1 LNYKS
6 PNANTNIN
14 LGLRYNYISK
24 FKKSLFEPRLSLSQ
38 QFLNHFTFEILGEY
52 KHQNTSQVI
61 NFQNDFLGIE
71 KRRWQLSNNDDIPI
85 IKSKQISAGLSY
97 NEHGWLINTEFY
109 YKNIDG
115 ITSQS
120 QGFQN
125 QYEFIKSTGSYIV
138 KGIDVL
144 FKKQFDKFNSW
155 LSYSY
160 MDNQYSFKTLEPT
173 EFSSN
178 YDISHW
184 TTFGLAYSAK
194 NIKLSAGLN
203 WHSGKPIT
211 TPMTNN
217 EIVDNEI
224 NFGPTNTSNLSDY
237 LRLDVSAIYD
247 FNLGEKAKANLGVSI
262 WNVLNKE
269 NGINSFYRVNNNT
282 LNEII
287 QRSLG
292 FTPNAVLKIIF

>member
-1 LNYKS
+1 M
-6 PNANTNIN
+6 
-14 LGLRYNYISK
+14 
-24 FKKSLFEPRLSLSQ
+24 
-38 QFLNHFTFEILGEY
+38 
-52 KHQNTSQVI
+52 
-61 NFQNDFLGIE
+61 
-71 KRRWQLSNNDDIPI
+71 
-85 IKSKQISAGLSY
+85 SY

-125 QYEFIKSTGSYIV
+125 QYEFIKSTGSYAV

-144 FKKQFDKFNSW
+144 FKKQIDKFNSW

-160 MDNQYSFKTLEPT
+160 MHNQYSFKTLEPT

-178 YDISHW
+178 YNISHW

-194 NIKLSAGLN
+194 NIKLSGGLN

-211 TPMTNN
+211 TPINNN
-217 EIVDNEI
+217 EIVDNEV

-269 NGINSFYRVNNNT
+269 NEINSFYRVNNES